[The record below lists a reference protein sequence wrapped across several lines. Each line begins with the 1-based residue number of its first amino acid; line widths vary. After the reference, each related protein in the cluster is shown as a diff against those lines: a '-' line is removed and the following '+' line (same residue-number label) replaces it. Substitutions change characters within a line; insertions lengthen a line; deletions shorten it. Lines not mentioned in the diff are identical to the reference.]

1 MPGPAPTLSV
11 IVVTRDRPRLVADA
25 LASVARQRLA
35 PLEVRVAV
43 EGAPL
48 PAGAADGLLEV
59 AVVESE
65 AGQPGGARNEAA
77 AGARGEVL
85 AFLDDDDLWRPGH
98 LAALAA
104 ALADPAV
111 ALAYDDCEVVLER
124 VGEDGARAALAR
136 RAIARA
142 WDPELMRRDDYVPPS
157 TWGVRRALFERLG
170 GFDAA
175 FRYSEDWD
183 FLLRAARETVPR
195 RVPGIGVEV
204 RLRESG
210 NASADFGAER
220 LACLA
225 RLAARHGLET
235 PAPKTFWEV
244 AGGLGAE
251 ASASPGGGGM
261 R

>member
-1 MPGPAPTLSV
+1 MRGPAPTLSV

-35 PLEVRVAV
+35 PLEVRIAV
-43 EGAPL
+43 EGEPL

-59 AVVESE
+59 VVVECA
-65 AGQPGGARNEAA
+65 AGQPGRARNAAA
-77 AGARGEVL
+77 AGARGEAL

-98 LAALAA
+98 LAALAG

-111 ALAYDDCEVVLER
+111 AFVYDDCEVALER
-124 VGEDGARAALAR
+124 VGEDGARTVLAR
-136 RAIARA
+136 RVIARA
-142 WDPELMRRDDYVPPS
+142 WDLEVMRRDDYVPPS

-183 FLLRAARETVPR
+183 FLLRAARESAPR
-195 RVPGIGVEV
+195 RVPGVGVEV

-220 LACLA
+220 RACLA

-244 AGGLGAE
+244 AGALGAE
-251 ASASPGGGGM
+251 VSAAPDGGGV